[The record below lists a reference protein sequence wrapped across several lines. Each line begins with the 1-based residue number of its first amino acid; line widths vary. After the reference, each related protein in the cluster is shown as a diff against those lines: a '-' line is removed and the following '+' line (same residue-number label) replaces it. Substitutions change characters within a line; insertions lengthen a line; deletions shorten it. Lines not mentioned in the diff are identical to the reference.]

1 MKEGIVSSILVPRNP
16 VSVVEE
22 ELRGG
27 RRRSRLVSFERIE
40 WNLLNFAIFFGLDD
54 GETIVAF
61 GNLFEVKI
69 ICFFFFF
76 FFFFLISW
84 DRIF

>member
-1 MKEGIVSSILVPRNP
+1 M
-16 VSVVEE
+16 
-22 ELRGG
+22 
-27 RRRSRLVSFERIE
+27 VSFERIE

-76 FFFFLISW
+76 FFLFNFLGSNFLILRRKEKFVRYLSE
-84 DRIF
+84 